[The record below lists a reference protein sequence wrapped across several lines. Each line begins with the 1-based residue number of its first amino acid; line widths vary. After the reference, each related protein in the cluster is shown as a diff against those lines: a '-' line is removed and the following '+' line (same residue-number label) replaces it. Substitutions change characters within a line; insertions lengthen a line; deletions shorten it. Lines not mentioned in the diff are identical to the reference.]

1 MTSRAGRADAVRG
14 RSLAEWEADG
24 IPGLLSVVVPAHNE
38 EGHIADTI
46 RGLHAALTDAGV
58 THELLVIND
67 NSRDRTETVL
77 RGAAGVDSSI
87 AYINN
92 PPPNGFG
99 FAVRAGLSG
108 FRGDAVAIVMADDL
122 DAPADLVVYWR
133 KLQEGYDCAFGS
145 RFVRGATTTGY
156 PLPKLLMNRLAN
168 FFIRTLFW
176 MLYNDVTNAFKLY
189 RRSVIAGVSRCWP
202 ITST

>member
-1 MTSRAGRADAVRG
+1 MPLEV

-38 EGHIADTI
+38 EGHIADTV

-58 THELLVIND
+58 THEILVIND

-77 RGAAGVDSSI
+77 RELQLSI
-87 AYINN
+87 PPLRYINN

-108 FRGDAVAIVMADDL
+108 FRGDA
-122 DAPADLVVYWR
+122 
-133 KLQEGYDCAFGS
+133 
-145 RFVRGATTTGY
+145 
-156 PLPKLLMNRLAN
+156 
-168 FFIRTLFW
+168 
-176 MLYNDVTNAFKLY
+176 
-189 RRSVIAGVSRCWP
+189 
-202 ITST
+202 